1 MCCSD
6 PDPACDEDGNPI
18 EPTKPKV
25 SNFSMIKKMMRL
37 KQKQDA
43 MPESEKNTVF
53 VPKTQPI
60 FKDEERAQY
69 YFDMKNNKEHYQLM
83 TNDLTDEDFK
93 VFEEREKMRAD
104 ALHHSRKMM
113 RRLIERR
120 KLEEIRLE
128 QEKEAARNKSI
139 DVEKLGDYQS
149 TMFLHE
155 QADIFQ
161 DDDELVLM

>member
-1 MCCSD
+1 
-6 PDPACDEDGNPI
+6 
-18 EPTKPKV
+18 
-25 SNFSMIKKMMRL
+25 MIKKMMRL

-128 QEKEAARNKSI
+128 
-139 DVEKLGDYQS
+139 
-149 TMFLHE
+149 
-155 QADIFQ
+155 
-161 DDDELVLM
+161 